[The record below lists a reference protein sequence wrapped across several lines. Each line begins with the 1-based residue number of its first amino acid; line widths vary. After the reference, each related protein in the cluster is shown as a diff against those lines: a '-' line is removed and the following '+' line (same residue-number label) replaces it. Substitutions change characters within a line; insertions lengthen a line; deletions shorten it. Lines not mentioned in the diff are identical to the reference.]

1 MLLLLSS
8 GIVLAQSLATL
19 LKDMCINFVDLVLQK
34 VANDL
39 TNEVARL
46 ATLAKNFI
54 NEIVWKL
61 CLDFSEVAT
70 TMRWPYY

>member
-34 VANDL
+34 VANGL
-39 TNEVARL
+39 INEVARL
-46 ATLAKNFI
+46 ATLAKI
-54 NEIVWKL
+54 LSMK
-61 CLDFSEVAT
+61 
-70 TMRWPYY
+70 